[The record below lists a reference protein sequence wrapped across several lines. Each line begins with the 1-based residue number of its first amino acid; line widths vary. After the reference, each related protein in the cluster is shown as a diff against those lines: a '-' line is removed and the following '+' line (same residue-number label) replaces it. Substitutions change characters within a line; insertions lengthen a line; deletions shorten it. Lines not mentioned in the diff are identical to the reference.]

1 LELVVDAEEDD
12 LDFWELDER
21 LRFSNF
27 FFPSHPMR
35 CPRRLPS
42 QVRRLT
48 VILPLPHRHH
58 TRSSV
63 FGGMFALSIKR
74 KPRIELHI

>member
-27 FFPSHPMR
+27 FFFGEA
-35 CPRRLPS
+35 
-42 QVRRLT
+42 
-48 VILPLPHRHH
+48 PLP
-58 TRSSV
+58 
-63 FGGMFALSIKR
+63 GR
-74 KPRIELHI
+74 KFFIPLEIPCKSQHPHPF